1 MKKIMILTAAVLA
14 LGFVT
19 PQITNAMKAQ
29 NEIAVVQDKVVKY
42 QEIKVAEIPVTVS
55 KAITAAYAGYT
66 VDKAFLGDDTSY
78 KANVSMGDLKYVV
91 FYTAKGELIKVEEP
105 VKKKVEEPVK

>member
-1 MKKIMILTAAVLA
+1 MKKLMILTAAVLA
-14 LGFVT
+14 LGFAT

-29 NEIAVVQDKVVKY
+29 NEIAVIQDKVVVKY

-66 VDKAFLGDDTSY
+66 VDKAFLGDDGSY
-78 KANVSMGDLKYVV
+78 KANISMGDLKYVV
-91 FYTAKGELIKVEEP
+91 FYTAKGEPIKVEEP
-105 VKKKVEEPVK
+105 VKKK